1 MSAAAQLI
9 DVPRRPE
16 RYGSRRTRV
25 LLVILAVVVSLAVAS
40 GVVLRYLDGRY
51 GPVEG
56 GSFSG
61 PLSDH
66 GLVFSKHGFSYR
78 LASTPG
84 TTAKFV
90 AMLDNNGS
98 HSVDITSI
106 EPPSEVS
113 DVRWSVYRSVP
124 GGSAAGVN
132 TPWRSFPAT
141 VPAHGMIRLLLTVHR
156 PACNLNGPGGGVS
169 SAFDGSLLVN
179 WRSLLRTH
187 ATFANVLPR
196 PIPIC

>member
-1 MSAAAQLI
+1 MSGAAQVV
-9 DVPRRPE
+9 DEPRQEPAGPRR
-16 RYGSRRTRV
+16 TKAV
-25 LLVILAVVVSLAVAS
+25 LAILAVVASLAVAS

-66 GLVFSKHGFSYR
+66 GLVSSKKGFSYR

-84 TTAKFV
+84 TTATFI
-90 AMLDNNGS
+90 ASLANSGS
-98 HSVDITSI
+98 HSVEITSL

-113 DVRWSVYRSVP
+113 DVRWSVFHLVP
-124 GGSAAGVN
+124 GGNVEGVD

-141 VPAHGMIRLLLTVHR
+141 VPAHGTIRLLLTVHR
-156 PACNLNGPGGGVS
+156 PACTASGPGGGFSVS
-169 SAFDGSLLVN
+169 YDGTVLVH
-179 WRSLLRTH
+179 WRSLLHTH
-187 ATFANVLPR
+187 ATFAKALIR
-196 PIPIC
+196 SFRIC

>member
-1 MSAAAQLI
+1 MTAQVV
-9 DVPRRPE
+9 DTPRRSE
-16 RYGSRRTRV
+16 RNGPRRTRV
-25 LLVILAVVVSLAVAS
+25 LLVILAVVVSLAAAS

-66 GLVFSKHGFSYR
+66 GLVFSKDGFSYR

-84 TTAKFV
+84 TTAKFI
-90 AMLDNNGS
+90 AMLDNDGS
-98 HSVDITSI
+98 HSVEVTSI
-106 EPPSEVS
+106 APPSEVS
-113 DVRWSVYRSVP
+113 DVRWGVYRSVP

-132 TPWRSFPAT
+132 TPWRPFPAT
-141 VPAHGMIRLLLTVHR
+141 VPAHGTIRLQFTVHR
-156 PACNLNGPGGGVS
+156 PACKLNGPGGGVS
-169 SAFDGSLLVN
+169 SAYDGSLRVN
-179 WRSLLRTH
+179 WRSLLRAHT
-187 ATFANVLPR
+187 TFVNVLPR